1 MEASILL
8 VEDDDSARAILH
20 RFLVVSGYDVC
31 SVATGQQAIEQL
43 THKTFDGVVSDI
55 FLPDIDGLEVLR
67 VATKQAPAPTVLLL
81 TGHRGLDHV
90 IAALRAGAND
100 YLLKPCVP
108 TTLLERLD
116 QALHQR
122 SLYISQESILK
133 GYQTITRESP
143 MQHISESLPSHARSR
158 MDNSSP
164 SEIPNQL
171 RFGKLVLSKTLN
183 KATYAGRVL
192 HLTPI
197 EHKLLRCLIQA
208 EGRVVSYIDIVKET
222 HKDML
227 QYIDAHVL
235 LKSHVRNI
243 RRKTS
248 KYLIRNVRQIGYR
261 IVAD

>member
-8 VEDDDSARAILH
+8 VEDDDAARTILH
-20 RFLVVSGYDVC
+20 RFLAVSGYDVC
-31 SVATGQQAIEQL
+31 SVATGQQAIEEL
-43 THKTFDGVVSDI
+43 SHKAFDGVVSDI
-55 FLPDIDGLEVLR
+55 FLPDIDGLEILR

-81 TGHRGLDHV
+81 TGHGGLDNV

-100 YLLKPCVP
+100 YLLKPCIP

-122 SLYISQESILK
+122 SLYISQESILN

-143 MQHISESLPSHARSR
+143 MQPISEYLPSHV
-158 MDNSSP
+158 
-164 SEIPNQL
+164 PNHVETLPMSDLTHQI
-171 RFGKLVLSKTLN
+171 RFGKLVLGKSIHQ
-183 KATYAGRVL
+183 ATYAGRVL

-197 EHKLLRCLIQA
+197 EHNLLRCLIQA
-208 EGRVVSYIDIVKET
+208 EGRVVNYIDIVKET

-261 IVAD
+261 IVPD